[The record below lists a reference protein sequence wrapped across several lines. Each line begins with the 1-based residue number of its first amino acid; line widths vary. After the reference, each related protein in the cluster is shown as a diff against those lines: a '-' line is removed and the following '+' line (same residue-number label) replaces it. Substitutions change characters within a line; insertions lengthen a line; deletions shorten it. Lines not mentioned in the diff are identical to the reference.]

1 MWRGLKLEATQT
13 KPHLGNISSRSFSS
27 IGTTRTVKNTAVI
40 LPLSNVMFKEILRL
54 SQITQHF
61 LDSLQFQVVESQH
74 FQMM

>member
-27 IGTTRTVKNTAVI
+27 IGTTRTVKNTAVM
-40 LPLSNVMFKEILRL
+40 PLSNVMFKEILRL